1 MNDNE
6 NTTTQNQWDTVKAVL
21 RVRFIAISVYL
32 KKQRKN
38 QINNPTTP
46 KATRKRRNEELHGQQ
61 KERNNK
67 NQGRNK
73 CKSNKGDH
81 SKKINNAKSWF
92 LEKINEIN
100 KPLARLNK
108 KKMEKNQINKIRN
121 ENGDITTDNTEI
133 QRIIRD

>member
-1 MNDNE
+1 M
-6 NTTTQNQWDTVKAVL
+6 
-21 RVRFIAISVYL
+21 RFSKSSAEGEGSQQC
-32 KKQRKN
+32 KSTSRN
-38 QINNPTTP
+38 RREINNLTTP

-100 KPLARLNK
+100 KPLARLIK
-108 KKMEKNQINKIRN
+108 KKRQKNQINKIH
-121 ENGDITTDNTEI
+121 ENGEITTDNTEI